1 MNADPS
7 TGRESSTQ
15 TSFPSCRLLRAHT
28 FSGFRILHAKREAK
42 STRSSGGISRGGQGM
57 VLSRCCVCV
66 AGNMTTSRIAST
78 RTSSSTVAISPAQ
91 FQPVWLLLFLSKI
104 SKISK
109 YQPIGLVVRVHTL
122 TAWYCRC
129 LFCAGYVC
137 GCVRIAGKMA
147 TSRIAATHINCELR
161 KIYLLSTPAPLTEAA
176 SSSAVAI
183 FPAVPAGMASTVLI

>member
-42 STRSSGGISRGGQGM
+42 SARSSGGISRGGQGV
-57 VLSRCCVCV
+57 VLSCCCVCV

-91 FQPVWLLLFLSKI
+91 FQPVWLLLFLSNL
-104 SKISK
+104 K
-109 YQPIGLVVRVHTL
+109 YLNTSLLGSLYVYTHS
-122 TAWYCRC
+122 
-129 LFCAGYVC
+129 LFCIVGVRFAWCMYVFRGGVC
-137 GCVRIAGKMA
+137 LV
-147 TSRIAATHINCELR
+147 S
-161 KIYLLSTPAPLTEAA
+161 IYV
-176 SSSAVAI
+176 VAY
-183 FPAVPAGMASTVLI
+183 V

>member
-57 VLSRCCVCV
+57 VLSCCCVCV

-91 FQPVWLLLFLSKI
+91 FQPVWLLLFLSK
-104 SKISK
+104 
-109 YQPIGLVVRVHTL
+109 YQPIGLVVRVHAL
-122 TAWYCRC
+122 TVLYCRC
-129 LFCAGYVC
+129 LFCARYVC
-137 GCVRIAGKMA
+137 VIGGGVCLV
-147 TSRIAATHINCELR
+147 C
-161 KIYLLSTPAPLTEAA
+161 IYV
-176 SSSAVAI
+176 VAY
-183 FPAVPAGMASTVLI
+183 V